1 MIKITKRIFVV
12 AADQARNDKDLTFWQ
27 KDEPL
32 SQEAQ
37 KIMDNV
43 YLRYLAETSFVLAGS
58 SHFTRAIQAGQRI
71 SGGGYVSK
79 FDDLDPISEG
89 AWDLLLAEN
98 PGVRRFTDRAMF
110 ERRESRYL
118 LLAEGKNLL
127 RLIKSMADRIEM
139 GQNVLLICSRLFIE
153 SAMAQTEDRINLR
166 YLENGDVVLFQFEE
180 NKKFVGLEI
189 LPSRLSR

>member
-1 MIKITKRIFVV
+1 MIKRTKRIFVV
-12 AADQARNDKDLTFWQ
+12 AADQRRNDNNPTFWQ
-27 KDEPL
+27 KEELLLP
-32 SQEAQ
+32 EMR
-37 KIMDNV
+37 KILDNV

-58 SHFTRAIQAGQRI
+58 SHFTRAIQAGQCV
-71 SGGGYVSK
+71 SGNGYVSK

-98 PGVRRFTDRAMF
+98 PGVKSFTDRAMF

-139 GQNVLLICSRLFIE
+139 GQNVLLVSNRLFVE
-153 SAMAQTEDRINLR
+153 SAMAQTEDKVNLR
-166 YLENGDVVLFQFEE
+166 YLENGDTVLFQFEE